1 MVNQIPAILNTNPPE
16 AKSSDPELTEVKLDV
31 ISCIPSNN
39 FNKEQFEI
47 EAKVEVIDK
56 FYSKKYWIP
65 QTMGK
70 VENGKSYTVAMR
82 RRRLGQTREGV
93 IKEGR
98 NADGSFIKHNWDW
111 EIMAITPYGS
121 VIETNTTIPQP
132 TQQPKDFLTEPKEA
146 PMQATQAT
154 TQPTQMTQQ
163 ESIARSVA
171 LKAAVDIEIAKLNN
185 KLTDGSQSMENI
197 YINADELLSYLT
209 NSQMPNGVRNDLP
222 EQQ

>member
-1 MVNQIPAILNTNPPE
+1 MVNQIPAIINTNPPE
-16 AKSSDPELTEVKLDV
+16 PKSSDPELYEIKLDV

-39 FNKEQFEI
+39 FGKEQFEI
-47 EAKVEVIDK
+47 EAKVESIDK
-56 FYSKKYWIP
+56 YYAKKYWIP
-65 QTMGK
+65 QSMGR

-111 EIMAITPYGS
+111 EIMAITDSELDTKKYES
-121 VIETNTTIPQP
+121 ETTEK
-132 TQQPKDFLTEPKEA
+132 PKDFLTEPKEA
-146 PMQATQAT
+146 PMQT

-171 LKAAVDIEIAKLNN
+171 LKAAVDIEVAKLNN
-185 KLTDGSQSMENI
+185 KMADGSNSMEDI
-197 YINADELLSYLT
+197 VTNADNLLGYLT
-209 NSQMPNGVRNDLP
+209 Q
-222 EQQ
+222 